1 MEEEAVGALD
11 ALWAWLEALPI
22 SARVGESA
30 WFPFLE
36 SIHVVASTFLFG
48 SILMLDL
55 RLIGRASVSH
65 RISRIVAE
73 IVPWTL
79 AAAVLAVLTGVPLFA
94 TRATHYAHNIAFQIK
109 IGLLVL
115 AGLNMMWFHL
125 RTARTI
131 ASWDTSPKPISA
143 ARFAGMCSVFM
154 WIGIMLSGRWV
165 GHLL

>member
-1 MEEEAVGALD
+1 MEESVGVLD
-11 ALWAWLEALPI
+11 GLWMWLEALPMSTRI
-22 SARVGESA
+22 GESA

-55 RLIGRASVSH
+55 RLMGRASVSH

-79 AAAVLAVLTGVPLFA
+79 AASLLAVLTGVPLFS

-109 IGLLVL
+109 IVLLAL
-115 AGLNMMWFHL
+115 AGLNMLWFHL

-131 ASWDTSPKPISA
+131 TSWDTTATPISA
-143 ARFAGMCSVFM
+143 ARVAGMCSVFV

>member
-1 MEEEAVGALD
+1 MDESVGVLD
-11 ALWAWLEALPI
+11 GLWMWLEALPL
-22 SARVGESA
+22 SARIGESA

-55 RLIGRASVSH
+55 RLLGRASVSH

-79 AAAVLAVLTGVPLFA
+79 AAALLAVLTGFPLFS

-109 IGLLVL
+109 IVLLLL
-115 AGLNMMWFHL
+115 AATNMLWYHL

-131 ASWDTSPKPISA
+131 ASWDTAPKPISA

-154 WIGIMLSGRWV
+154 WIGVMLSGRWV